1 MSGSLPEP
9 IESARVT
16 DARARAAGRRQRQRA
31 RLRPLA
37 IAVGVAVAVAVLE
50 SELAPG
56 TSGRR
61 LATTLVLAA
70 YLALLAALV
79 RGIGIGRPGTSAA
92 LVAALGA
99 TGVAL
104 AGLQPHGPTEV
115 AASAAVWT
123 AVARLRPAMGIA
135 LAVATTVALDV
146 TLALTSSPWR
156 LSVVASTL
164 LCAVLGLSAWFMRQA
179 AENQDR
185 TELLLA
191 ELEDARE
198 SQLEAAAVAERGR
211 IARELHDILA
221 HSLSGLVIQIEGT
234 RLLAERQDASSALRD
249 GLGRAAELARA
260 GLAEAKHAVG
270 ILREGS
276 LPSAEDI
283 PLLVESFRRDFG
295 LDVELRTAG
304 APWVLPPETGLVLY
318 RAAQEALTNATRH
331 APGARA
337 EVELRYEPRRVQL
350 QVTNG
355 EPAGDPPQAR
365 QELGRAGGGRGL
377 AGLRDRVAGV
387 GGTVDARPVARG
399 FLVAVSIPLDPP

>member
-1 MSGSLPEP
+1 MSGSLREP
-9 IESARVT
+9 VESARVT
-16 DARARAAGRRQRQRA
+16 DARARATARRQRQR
-31 RLRPLA
+31 RRMRPLA
-37 IAVGVAVAVAVLE
+37 IAVGVVVAVSVFE
-50 SELAPG
+50 SEPAPG

-70 YLALLAALV
+70 YLVILAALV
-79 RGIGIGRPGTSAA
+79 RGVDAGRPVTAAA

-99 TGVAL
+99 AGVAL

-123 AVARLRPAMGIA
+123 AVARLRPAVGVA
-135 LAVATTVALDV
+135 LAVAITAALDV

-234 RLLAERQDASSALRD
+234 RLLAEREAASSTLRD

-276 LPSAEDI
+276 LPSAEDL
-283 PLLVESFRRDFG
+283 PLLVESFRRDFD
-295 LDVELRTAG
+295 LDVELRTTG
-304 APWVLPPETGLVLY
+304 TPCVLPPETGLVLY
-318 RAAQEALTNATRH
+318 RAAQEALTNVTRH

-337 EVELRYEPRRVQL
+337 DVELRYEPGRARL
-350 QVTNG
+350 QVANG
-355 EPAGDPPQAR
+355 EPADDLPEAR

-377 AGLRDRVAGV
+377 AGLRDRVVAV
-387 GGTVDARPVARG
+387 GGTVDAGPVGRG
-399 FLVAVSIPLDPP
+399 FLVTVSIPLDPP